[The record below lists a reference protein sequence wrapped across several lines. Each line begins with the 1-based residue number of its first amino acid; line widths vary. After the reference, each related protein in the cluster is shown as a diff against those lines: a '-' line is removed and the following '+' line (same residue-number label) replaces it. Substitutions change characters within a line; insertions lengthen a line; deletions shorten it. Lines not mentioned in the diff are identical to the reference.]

1 MPSCESSESPSRPLG
16 GLNGRRLFRWCWRSS
31 LLGLLVLILAGGA
44 FLYVNKVGIPDFAK
58 GPILAQ
64 LRDRGIVLEF
74 RRMRFQI
81 GRGIVAEHVNLGRVG
96 PRVAEQFYADQ
107 VLLKFNHRSLL
118 RLRPEVESLRL
129 SAGRLVYPLAA
140 LTNEAVVKVVI
151 DDLEAGLRL
160 VDRNNWVLD
169 HLSGRAL
176 GAEFSASGSVTNVF
190 AWRRSKVASSMA
202 WQRVFYQ
209 IVQHLESMQFSGVP
223 KLELDFLV
231 DASAPER
238 SSAEVRLIA
247 PGADSPQ
254 GGFTMLDWNA
264 RINRPSGTN
273 GMLWIETRLEAA
285 GARAAGID
293 LTGLLLRA
301 AWQQPP
307 THQPPQQIAWTLGVR
322 DLDSRWGSAGDL
334 HATGQSYATN
344 TVESGKGP
352 ALGPN
357 WTQFST
363 TASGVTSRWAS
374 AASPRISASAWH
386 SWTNWDRMEFVVDA
400 LQTVG
405 AFKQR
410 GVAQPV
416 SVDSLRLAGWTTPR
430 QAPWGPTNDWGPWAI
445 VAPYAMA
452 AELSVTNAHLSTLE
466 LMSGRVAIDWSA
478 PEVSLREFELLTSAG
493 KLGGS
498 AHLGVD
504 SREATAHLDSW
515 ADPGVVLPFLTT
527 NAGRWLQQ
535 FGWATNQPPEIHASG
550 RILLPDWTDAT
561 PDWRREVQ
569 PTVQLSG
576 DFRGT
581 NITFRGLPG
590 DRGYGKFFYTNRVWH
605 LPSVLVERPEGRLE
619 FGYTGDERSRN
630 YHFSGVSSLDLRI
643 VRSLLEKETHRRAM
657 DEVGLPLPPTV
668 QGDVWGRWRS
678 PELTSFRLQI
688 AATNVGWRREVADS
702 LSAAIAY
709 TNRQFLFRDVVIRQ
723 APGEVRADGGLF
735 DMERQLV
742 RITNAVST
750 VLPEHV
756 TRVIGPK
763 VTRWLEPYVFRKPP
777 RVVMNGVLPTR
788 GKTGMDARW
797 EITGEDFQWWKLRAP
812 AIQTTLVTKDSL
824 IQLTNFQAQVYGG
837 RLEGE
842 LHFDVSP
849 PEGTTIG
856 FSLAVT
862 NADLKPLMMDILPKT
877 NRLEGRATAVVNI
890 DSANSWETNSWQ
902 GHGWIKL
909 EDGFLWDFPLFG
921 VFSPIL
927 NGLSPGSGQ
936 GRFSQGQGHFVLTNS
951 VLRSDDLELR
961 SSAARLHY
969 SGIVRLDTTLDARM
983 EADLLKDAPL
993 VGPVLNLALAPFTKL
1008 FRYRVTGKLAK
1019 PETEPI
1025 YIPRLLM
1032 VPLHPFRSLKN
1043 LFSNEAAPPP

>member
-1 MPSCESSESPSRPLG
+1 MSV
-16 GLNGRRLFRWCWRSS
+16 LNGRRIFRWCRRSS

-64 LRDRGIVLEF
+64 LRERGVELEF
-74 RRMRFQI
+74 GRMRFRI
-81 GRGIVAEHVNLGRVG
+81 GRGIVAEHVNLGRAG
-96 PRVAEQFYADQ
+96 QRVAEQFYADQ
-107 VLLKFNHRSLL
+107 VLLKFNNRSLL

-160 VDRNNWVLD
+160 VDTNNWVLD

-176 GAEFSASGSVTNVF
+176 GAEFSASGSVTNVSV
-190 AWRRSKVASSMA
+190 WRRSKVASSMA
-202 WQRVFYQ
+202 WQRVVHQ
-209 IVQHLESMQFSGVP
+209 IVQQLESMQFSGMP

-231 DASAPER
+231 DARAPER
-238 SSAEVRLIA
+238 SSAEVRLTA
-247 PGADSPQ
+247 PGAESPQ
-254 GGFTMLDWNA
+254 GGFMMLDWKA
-264 RINRPSGTN
+264 RLNRPSGTN
-273 GMLWIETRLEAA
+273 GLLSIETRLEAR
-285 GARAAGID
+285 GARAAGGE
-293 LTGLLLRA
+293 LTGLLVLA

-307 THQPPQQIAWTLGVR
+307 TNQPPQQIAWTVEVQ
-322 DLDSRWGSAGDL
+322 DLDSRWGSIQNL
-334 HATGQSYATN
+334 HATGQSYPTN
-344 TVESGKGP
+344 TVESEGTP
-352 ALGPN
+352 ASRRN
-357 WTQFST
+357 WTQFSA
-363 TASGVTSRWAS
+363 TATGMTSRWVS

-386 SWTNWDRMEFVVDA
+386 SWTHWDRMEFVVDA

-405 AFKQR
+405 AFTQR
-410 GVAQPV
+410 GVAQSV
-416 SVDSLRLAGWTTPR
+416 SVDSLRLSGWTTPR
-430 QAPWGPTNDWGPWAI
+430 QPPWGPTNNWGPWAI

-452 AELSVTNAHLSTLE
+452 AELAVTNVRHSTLE
-466 LMSGRVAIDWSA
+466 LKSGRVAVDWSA
-478 PEVSLREFELLTSAG
+478 PEVSLREFELRTAAG
-493 KLGGS
+493 MLAGS

-515 ADPGVVLPFLTT
+515 ADPRVVLPFLTT
-527 NAGRWLQQ
+527 NASRWLRQ
-535 FGWATNQPPEIHASG
+535 FEWATNQAPEIHADG
-550 RILLPDWTDAT
+550 RIHLPAWTDST

-569 PTVQLSG
+569 PTVQLVG

-581 NITFRGLPG
+581 NVAFRGLPA
-590 DRGYGKFFYTNRVWH
+590 DRGYGRFSYTNRIWH

-643 VRSLLEKETHRRAM
+643 VRSLLEQETHRRAM
-657 DEVGLPLPPTV
+657 DQVSLPVPPTL

-678 PELTSFRLQI
+678 PELTSFKVQI

-702 LSAAIAY
+702 LSGEISY
-709 TNRQFLFRDVVIRQ
+709 TNRQVLFRDVIVRQ

-735 DMERQLV
+735 DMDRQLI
-742 RITNAVST
+742 RITNGVST

-756 TRVIGPK
+756 TRLIGPK
-763 VTRWLEPYVFRKPP
+763 VARWLEPYVFRKPP

-788 GKTGMDARW
+788 GKTGTDARW

-812 AIQTTLVTKDSL
+812 AIQATLVTKDSL
-824 IQLTNFQAQVYGG
+824 IQLTNLQAHLYGG
-837 RLEGE
+837 RLVGE

-856 FSLAVT
+856 FTLAVT
-862 NADLKPLMMDILPKT
+862 NADLRPLMMDILPKT

-909 EDGFLWDFPLFG
+909 EEGFLWDFPLFG

-961 SSAARLHY
+961 SSAVRLHY
-969 SGIVRLDTTLDARM
+969 SGILRLDTTLEARM

-993 VGPVLNLALAPFTKL
+993 VGPVLNLALAPFTRL
-1008 FRYRVTGKLAK
+1008 FGYRVTGKLAK

-1032 VPLHPFRSLKN
+1032 VPLHPFRTLKN
-1043 LFSNEAAPPP
+1043 LFSNDAAPP